1 VERLAETERVRP
13 PSDAPGTQRIPTG
26 PPRAASA
33 PIRAALWLTLGGWIG
48 AWLLF
53 GLVVAPTAFRVLPS
67 TRVAGTLIGPV
78 LEALQLFGSAAGLL
92 LASVAWLL
100 GRGVARRVLPLAMS
114 AACLYSQFGLS
125 AEIAEI
131 RDAAL
136 DPQGS
141 EVLAARFEYLH
152 RLSVSIFLGVG
163 ISALILAGLHARDD
177 AARDR

>member
-1 VERLAETERVRP
+1 MERLAETEPVRP
-13 PSDAPGTQRIPTG
+13 PSDAPGTERIPTG

-67 TRVAGTLIGPV
+67 AQVAGTLIGPV

-131 RDAAL
+131 RDATI

-141 EVLAARFEYLH
+141 EVLAARFAYLH
-152 RLSVSIFLGVG
+152 RLSVSIFLCVG
-163 ISALILAGLHARDD
+163 ISALILAGLHVRDD